1 MLKQKLWDCF
11 NRTWN
16 TLNKHITYYNTTEAM
31 GFCERFVSVKGAG
44 EEGFRIRS
52 DDETTVTLSISCS
65 YKHPHCQTAW
75 LSLPAV
81 LSPPDRKER
90 IRSTF
95 DALSFFF
102 CQELTLHFLVPGR
115 LRGKRKREVPSFKS
129 CWKILQRGI
138 LDDFVLVN
146 SAELIRL

>member
-1 MLKQKLWDCF
+1 
-11 NRTWN
+11 
-16 TLNKHITYYNTTEAM
+16 M
-31 GFCERFVSVKGAG
+31 GFCERFASVKEAS

-90 IRSTF
+90 VRSTF
-95 DALSFFF
+95 KALSFFL
-102 CQELTLHFLVPGR
+102 CQELTLHFLVPGG
-115 LRGKRKREVPSFKS
+115 LWGKSKKEASSSKS
-129 CWKILQRGI
+129 WKLLQRGKT
-138 LDDFVLVN
+138 LFL
-146 SAELIRL
+146 

>member
-1 MLKQKLWDCF
+1 MLKQKRWAWF

-16 TLNKHITYYNTTEAM
+16 TLHKHITYYSTTEAM

-44 EEGFRIRS
+44 EEGFLIRS

-81 LSPPDRKER
+81 LSPTDRKER
-90 IRSTF
+90 IRSTL

-102 CQELTLHFLVPGR
+102 CQELTLHFLVPCR
-115 LRGKRKREVPSFKS
+115 LRGKRKREAPSFKS
-129 CWKILQRGI
+129 SWKLLQRCT

-146 SAELIRL
+146 SAE

>member
-1 MLKQKLWDCF
+1 
-11 NRTWN
+11 
-16 TLNKHITYYNTTEAM
+16 M

-44 EEGFRIRS
+44 EEGFLIRS

-90 IRSTF
+90 TIDIRRVVFLFLSGINV
-95 DALSFFF
+95 ALPSAWWFARK
-102 CQELTLHFLVPGR
+102 EE
-115 LRGKRKREVPSFKS
+115 KR
-129 CWKILQRGI
+129 
-138 LDDFVLVN
+138 
-146 SAELIRL
+146 SAEF